1 MVLWLAFAVS
11 LAAIVA
17 STVDVVV
24 RGLRLWRQA
33 KATGAGFG
41 QEVERV
47 SQSAEKIQTHL
58 DAAAS
63 AGERLRDAGVKLRRS
78 RARLDVQL
86 QALREAQATVQRL
99 RRFLPSR

>member
-11 LAAIVA
+11 LAAVVA

-24 RGLRLWRQA
+24 RGVRLWRQA
-33 KATGAGFG
+33 KATGTGFG

-58 DAAAS
+58 DAAAA